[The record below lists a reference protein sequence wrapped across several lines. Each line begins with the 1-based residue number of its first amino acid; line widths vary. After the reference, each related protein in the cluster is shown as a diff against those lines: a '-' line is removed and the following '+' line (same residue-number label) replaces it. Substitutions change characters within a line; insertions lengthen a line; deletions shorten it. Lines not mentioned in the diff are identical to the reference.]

1 MRAAMSARVLKSDY
15 MHFAK
20 YGADARFNL
29 ATSGVA
35 GAELADL
42 GVTLD
47 DLALHGVNAGGY
59 RPLMERVAAR
69 FGVDPACVV
78 MPGGGCSFANH
89 LALAAMLS
97 PGDEALIETPT
108 YELLTSLLGYLQA
121 LIRTFERRA
130 DEAWRLDP
138 DRVAA
143 AITPA
148 TRVVVLTN
156 LHNPTSALADD
167 AAIEAIAAAADRV
180 GAMVFVDEV
189 YRELTFADGSA
200 TTSFR
205 EGGNVVVTSSL
216 TKAYG
221 VSGLRCGWIL
231 APAPLAERMRRLNDL
246 FGVHPPHIA
255 ERLSVVAFDRL
266 PHLRARAT
274 AIVEPN
280 RAAYREIL
288 GGHPRLEQTIF
299 DQGACVFPRL
309 VGTDGDAFFRSLTT
323 NYETSVAPGRFF
335 GLADHVRI
343 GLGADPAMTRE
354 GLARVAA
361 ALDA

>member
-1 MRAAMSARVLKSDY
+1 MSDRVLTSDY

-20 YGADARFNL
+20 YGADARYNL

-35 GAELADL
+35 ACDLAELGL
-42 GVTLD
+42 TMD

-59 RPLMERVAAR
+59 RPLMELVAAR

-89 LALAAMLS
+89 LALAALLS
-97 PGDEALIETPT
+97 PGDEALVEAPT
-108 YELLTSLLGYLQA
+108 YELLTSLLGYLRA
-121 LIRTFERRA
+121 PVRRFERRP

-143 AITPA
+143 AITPK

-156 LHNPTSALADD
+156 LHNPSSAVADE
-167 AAIEAIAAAADRV
+167 AAIAAIAAAADRV
-180 GAMVFVDEV
+180 GAMLFVDEV
-189 YRELTFADGSA
+189 YRELTFADGRA
-200 TTSFR
+200 ATSFR
-205 EGGNVVVTSSL
+205 ESGNVVVTSSL

-246 FGVHPPHIA
+246 FGVHPPHVA
-255 ERLSVVAFDRL
+255 ERMSVVAFERL

-274 AIVEPN
+274 AIVEAN
-280 RAAYREIL
+280 RAAYRELL

-299 DQGACVFPRL
+299 DHGASVFPRL
-309 VGTDGDAFFRSLTT
+309 LGTDGDAFFRRLTAD
-323 NYETSVAPGRFF
+323 YETSVAPGRFF
-335 GLADHVRI
+335 GMPDHVRI
-343 GLGADPAMTRE
+343 GLGADPTMTHE
-354 GLARVAA
+354 GLARIAE
-361 ALDA
+361 ALG

>member
-1 MRAAMSARVLKSDY
+1 MRAGMADRVMQSDY

-20 YGADARFNL
+20 YGADARYNL

-35 GAELADL
+35 GCDLADL

-47 DLALHGVNAGGY
+47 DLALHGVNTGGY

-69 FGVDPACVV
+69 FGVDVGCVV

-89 LALAAMLS
+89 LALAAILS

-108 YELLTSLLGYLQA
+108 YELLASLLGYLQA
-121 LIRTFERRA
+121 RVRSFERRPG
-130 DEAWRLDP
+130 EAWRLDP
-138 DRVAA
+138 ERIIA

-156 LHNPTSALADD
+156 LHNPSSAKADD
-167 AAIEAIAAAADRV
+167 AAVDAVAAAAERV

-189 YRELTFADGSA
+189 YRELTFAPGRA
-200 TTSFR
+200 ETAFR
-205 EGGNVVVTSSL
+205 EDGNLVVTSSL

-231 APAPLAERMRRLNDL
+231 APAPLAGRMRRLNDL
-246 FGVHPPHIA
+246 FGVHPPHVS
-255 ERLSVVAFDRL
+255 ERMSVVAFDRL
-266 PHLRARAT
+266 PRLKARAD
-274 AIVEPN
+274 AIVAAN
-280 RAAYREIL
+280 RAAYHAIL
-288 GGHPRLEQTIF
+288 AGHPKLEQSIF
-299 DQGACVFPRL
+299 AHGATVFPRL
-309 VGTDGDAFFRSLTT
+309 VESDGDAFFRRLTADF
-323 NYETSVAPGRFF
+323 ETSVVPGRFF
-335 GLADHVRI
+335 GMPDHIRI
-343 GLGADPAMTRE
+343 GLGADPVMTAE

>member
-1 MRAAMSARVLKSDY
+1 MSVRVLQSDY

-69 FGVDPACVV
+69 FGIDPACVV

-89 LALAAMLS
+89 LALATLVS

-108 YELLTSLLGYLQA
+108 YALLTSLLGYLQA
-121 LIRTFERRA
+121 RIRTFERRA
-130 DEAWRLDP
+130 DEAWRLDA

-143 AITPA
+143 SITPA

-156 LHNPTSALADD
+156 LHNPTSAMADD
-167 AAIEAIAAAADRV
+167 AAIAAIAAAAAERV

-189 YRELTFADGSA
+189 YRELTFGDGRA

-205 EGGNVVVTSSL
+205 EGGAVVVTSSL

-246 FGVHPPHIA
+246 FGVHPPHVA
-255 ERLSVVAFDRL
+255 ERMSVVAFDRL
-266 PHLRARAT
+266 PQLRARAA
-274 AIVEPN
+274 AIVETN

-299 DQGACVFPRL
+299 EHGACVFPRL
-309 VGTDGDAFFRSLTT
+309 LQTDGDAFFQRLTAD
-323 NYETSVAPGRFF
+323 YETSVAPGRFF
-335 GLADHVRI
+335 GLTDHIRI

-361 ALDA
+361 ALDG

>member
-1 MRAAMSARVLKSDY
+1 MSERVLTSDY

-20 YGADARFNL
+20 YGAGARYNL

-35 GAELADL
+35 GCDLADL
-42 GVTLD
+42 GVSMD

-89 LALAAMLS
+89 LALAAIVS
-97 PGDEALIETPT
+97 PGDEALVEAPT

-121 LIRTFERRA
+121 RVRTFERA
-130 DEAWRLDP
+130 PDEAWRLDP
-138 DRVAA
+138 ARVAA

-156 LHNPTSALADD
+156 LHNPSSARADD
-167 AAIEAIAAAADRV
+167 AAIEAIAAAAARV
-180 GAMVFVDEV
+180 GATVFVDEV
-189 YRELTFADGSA
+189 YRELTFAGAA
-200 TTSFR
+200 TATSFR
-205 EGGNVVVTSSL
+205 QDGNVVVTSSL

-231 APAPLAERMRRLNDL
+231 APAPLAERMSRLNDL
-246 FGVHPPHIA
+246 FGVHPPHVA
-255 ERLSVVAFDRL
+255 ERMSVIAFDRL
-266 PHLRARAT
+266 PQLQARARA
-274 AIVEPN
+274 IVDAN
-280 RAAYREIL
+280 RAAYRELL

-299 DQGACVFPRL
+299 DEGASVFPRL
-309 VGTDGDAFFRSLTT
+309 IGTDGDAFFRRLTAD
-323 NYETSVAPGRFF
+323 YETSVAPGRFF
-335 GLADHVRI
+335 GMPGHVRI

-354 GLARVAA
+354 GLARIAA

>member
-1 MRAAMSARVLKSDY
+1 MNDRTLQSDY

-20 YGADARFNL
+20 YGADARYNL

-35 GAELADL
+35 ACDIAELGL
-42 GVTLD
+42 TMD
-47 DLALHGVNAGGY
+47 DLALHGVNTGGY
-59 RPLMERVAAR
+59 RPLMELVAAR
-69 FGVDPACVV
+69 FGVDPACVA

-89 LALAAMLS
+89 LALASIAA
-97 PGDEALIETPT
+97 PGDEALVEAPT
-108 YELLTSLLGYLQA
+108 YELLTSLLGYL
-121 LIRTFERRA
+121 RVGVRSFERRP

-156 LHNPTSALADD
+156 LHNPSSAMADD
-167 AAIEAIAAAADRV
+167 AAIDAIAAAANRV

-189 YRELTFADGSA
+189 YRELTFGNGRAS
-200 TTSFR
+200 TSFR
-205 EGGNVVVTSSL
+205 QHGNIVVASSL

-246 FGVHPPHIA
+246 FGVHPPHVA
-255 ERLSVVAFDRL
+255 ERMSVVAFARL

-274 AIVEPN
+274 AIVDAN
-280 RAAYREIL
+280 RAAYRELL

-299 DQGACVFPRL
+299 DYGASVFPRL
-309 VGTDGDAFFRSLTT
+309 AGTDGDAFFRRLTT
-323 NYETSVAPGRFF
+323 EYETSVAPGRFF
-335 GLADHVRI
+335 GMPQHVRV
-343 GLGADPAMTRE
+343 GLGADPAMVRQ
-354 GLARVAA
+354 GLARIAE
-361 ALDA
+361 ALG

>member
-1 MRAAMSARVLKSDY
+1 MSDRVLKSDY

-20 YGADARFNL
+20 YGAEARYNL

-35 GAELADL
+35 ACDLAELGL
-42 GVTLD
+42 TMD

-59 RPLMERVAAR
+59 RPLMELVAAR
-69 FGVDPACVV
+69 FGVDPASVV

-89 LALAAMLS
+89 LALASIVS
-97 PGDEALIETPT
+97 PGDEALIEAPT

-121 LIRTFERRA
+121 PVRTFERRP
-130 DEAWRLDP
+130 EEQWRLDP

-143 AITPA
+143 AITPT

-156 LHNPTSALADD
+156 LHNPTSAMADD
-167 AAIEAIAAAADRV
+167 AATDAIAAAAARV

-189 YRELTFADGSA
+189 YRELTFADGRA

-205 EGGNVVVTSSL
+205 EDGNVVVTSSL

-266 PHLRARAT
+266 PLLRARAV

-309 VGTDGDAFFRSLTT
+309 VGTDGEAFFRRLTT
-323 NYETSVAPGRFF
+323 DYQTSVAPGRFF
-335 GLADHVRI
+335 GRADHVRI

-354 GLARVAA
+354 GLTRVAA

>member
-1 MRAAMSARVLKSDY
+1 MSDRVLKSDY

-20 YGADARFNL
+20 YGADARYNL

-35 GAELADL
+35 ACDLAELGL
-42 GVTLD
+42 SMD

-59 RPLMERVAAR
+59 RPLMDLVAAR

-89 LALAAMLS
+89 LALASIVS
-97 PGDEALIETPT
+97 PGDAALVEAPT
-108 YELLTSLLGYLQA
+108 YELLTSLLGYLRA
-121 LIRTFERRA
+121 NVRSFERRP

-156 LHNPTSALADD
+156 LHNPSSAMADD
-167 AAIEAIAAAADRV
+167 AAIEAIAEAADRV
-180 GAMVFVDEV
+180 GAMVFIDEV
-189 YRELTFADGSA
+189 YRELTFVDGRTA
-200 TTSFR
+200 TSFR
-205 EGGNVVVTSSL
+205 DGGNVVVASSL

-246 FGVHPPHIA
+246 FGVHPPHVA
-255 ERLSVVAFDRL
+255 ERMSVVAFERL
-266 PHLRARAT
+266 PHLRTRAT
-274 AIVEPN
+274 AIVDAN
-280 RAAYREIL
+280 RAAYRELL
-288 GGHPRLEQTIF
+288 GGHPRLEQTVF
-299 DQGACVFPRL
+299 DHGASVFPRL
-309 VGTDGDAFFRSLTT
+309 AGTGGDAFFRRLTT
-323 NYETSVAPGRFF
+323 DYDTSVAPGRFF
-335 GLADHVRI
+335 GMPDHVRI

-354 GLARVAA
+354 GLTRIAE
-361 ALDA
+361 ALG